1 MKSATLRP
9 TKTMIDTHNTNSC
22 IWLCNSKQTE
32 EQIHH
37 EPHRLSNQKNFAYL
51 AEIGDFQLDTQK
63 LVTFT
68 IPFTSDH
75 ISHLIL

>member
-37 EPHRLSNQKNFAYL
+37 EPHRLSNQKNFVYL
-51 AEIGDFQLDTQK
+51 AEIGD
-63 LVTFT
+63 
-68 IPFTSDH
+68 
-75 ISHLIL
+75 